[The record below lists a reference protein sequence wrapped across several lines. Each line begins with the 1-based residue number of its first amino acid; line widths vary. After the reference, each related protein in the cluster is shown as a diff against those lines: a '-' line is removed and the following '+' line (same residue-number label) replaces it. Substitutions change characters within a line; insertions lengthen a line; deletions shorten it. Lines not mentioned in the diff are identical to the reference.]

1 MGTGTG
7 SVQLSDMLHTYV
19 HSRTLFSNWLLPPGY
34 SEKWRTQNEIEP
46 INTIC
51 MKKILG
57 FLTAQKAKLQQQI
70 NNGSITSPWW
80 CSVVLYAKGPS
91 NKESGID
98 S

>member
-1 MGTGTG
+1 MK
-7 SVQLSDMLHTYV
+7 
-19 HSRTLFSNWLLPPGY
+19 SNQSTHQRIIRMDIVLQ
-34 SEKWRTQNEIEP
+34 T
-46 INTIC
+46 NTIC